1 MRVVLRTSSGDV
13 GHRALA
19 WAERLFVIA
28 GVAALGWSALTVV
41 QRHLT
46 QRFAH
51 ESLVAMPPV
60 EPTVLRHAPP
70 ATGTPLADLSI
81 PRIHLSAVV
90 LHGSDAHTLR
100 VGAGHIENT
109 AFPGE
114 SGNVAIAGHRDSF
127 FRPLQH
133 VRVGDDVILDTP
145 RERLRYRV
153 SSVRVVQPSEISVLE
168 PTVDATLTLVTCYP
182 FWMFGHA
189 PDRFIVRATRVAD
202 STPTCRRRPSRRH
215 ASKRRRQWHIRRI
228 RAAWGRARIEALV
241 RQAIERFRVTYNAR
255 FTSHGEERAGGA
267 LMFQACQSTLDVDL
281 RHGDLSDRVH
291 VARQARGPRA
301 NVHAS
306 SASAACGSS
315 SHSRCCPDERAHLWL
330 QWPLNGE
337 HADIIAGFTRRGA
350 P

>member
-1 MRVVLRTSSGDV
+1 MRVVLRTSSGNV

-28 GVAALGWSALTVV
+28 GLAALGWSALTVV

-60 EPTVLRHAPP
+60 EPTGRHAPP
-70 ATGTPLADLSI
+70 PTGTPLADLSI

-90 LHGSDAHTLR
+90 LHGSDADTLR

-114 SGNVAIAGHRDSF
+114 PGNVAIAGHRDSF

-153 SSVRVVQPSEISVLE
+153 ASVRVVQPSEISVLK

-182 FWMFGHA
+182 FWIFGHA

-202 STPTCRRRPSRRH
+202 STPDAKPVPVSWPREQARAP
-215 ASKRRRQWHIRRI
+215 AVEPKRL
-228 RAAWGRARIEALV
+228 GTGDDEALV
-241 RQAIERFRVTYNAR
+241 RQAIERFRMTYNTR
-255 FTSHGEERAGGA
+255 FTSHGEERPGGP
-267 LMFQACQSTLDVDL
+267 LTFQGCRVTLDVD
-281 RHGDLSDRVH
+281 
-291 VARQARGPRA
+291 
-301 NVHAS
+301 
-306 SASAACGSS
+306 SATATCQSAASPS
-315 SHSRCCPDERAHLWL
+315 ERLDVLERTFSLRKVGGVWAIKSFSIL
-330 QWPLNGE
+330 P
-337 HADIIAGFTRRGA
+337 
-350 P
+350 

>member
-28 GVAALGWSALTVV
+28 GVAALGWAAMTLV
-41 QRHLT
+41 QSYLT

-114 SGNVAIAGHRDSF
+114 PGNVAIAGHRDSF

-153 SSVRVVQPSEISVLE
+153 SSIRVVQPSEISVLK

-189 PDRFIVRATRVAD
+189 PDRFIVRATRVAESIRD
-202 STPTCRRRPSRRH
+202 AKPVPVPWPREQALAPVVERPARP
-215 ASKRRRQWHIRRI
+215 
-228 RAAWGRARIEALV
+228 GRASASAPTLPGEPKGLGEGDDVALV
-241 RQAIERFRVTYNAR
+241 RQAIERFRTTYNAR
-255 FTSHGEERAGGA
+255 FTSHGEERAGGP
-267 LMFQACQSTLDVDL
+267 LTFQACRVTLDVD
-281 RHGDLSDRVH
+281 
-291 VARQARGPRA
+291 AATATCQ
-301 NVHAS
+301 
-306 SASAACGSS
+306 SAAAPADPLGV
-315 SHSRCCPDERAHLWL
+315 HERTFSLRKIGGVWAIKSFSML
-330 QWPLNGE
+330 P
-337 HADIIAGFTRRGA
+337 
-350 P
+350 

>member
-1 MRVVLRTSSGDV
+1 M
-13 GHRALA
+13 
-19 WAERLFVIA
+19 IA

-41 QRHLT
+41 QSHLT

-114 SGNVAIAGHRDSF
+114 PGNVAIAGHRDSF
-127 FRPLQH
+127 FRPLQR

-153 SSVRVVQPSEISVLE
+153 SSIRVVQPSEISVLK

-189 PDRFIVRATRVAD
+189 PDRLIVRATRIAESIPDAKPVPVSWPREQPRA
-202 STPTCRRRPSRRH
+202 PVVERP
-215 ASKRRRQWHIRRI
+215 ALP
-228 RAAWGRARIEALV
+228 GRASASVPTLRSEPKSLREGNDVALV
-241 RQAIERFRVTYNAR
+241 RQAIERFRMTYNAR
-255 FTSHGEERAGGA
+255 FTSHGEERAGGP
-267 LMFQACQSTLDVDL
+267 LTFQNCRVNLDADSATVTCQSAAAPADTLDVLERTFSL
-281 RHGDLSDRVH
+281 RKLG
-291 VARQARGPRA
+291 
-301 NVHAS
+301 
-306 SASAACGSS
+306 
-315 SHSRCCPDERAHLWL
+315 
-330 QWPLNGE
+330 
-337 HADIIAGFTRRGA
+337 GA
-350 P
+350 WAIKSFSMLP

>member
-13 GHRALA
+13 GHRVLA
-19 WAERLFVIA
+19 WAERLFMIA
-28 GVAALGWSALTVV
+28 GVTALGWSALTVV

-70 ATGTPLADLSI
+70 AAGTPLADLSI

-114 SGNVAIAGHRDSF
+114 AGNVAIAGHRDSF

-133 VRVGDDVILDTP
+133 VRVGDDVFLDTP

-153 SSVRVVQPSEISVLE
+153 SSVRVVQPSEISVLK

-202 STPTCRRRPSRRH
+202 STPDAKPVPVSWPREQARAPVVERP
-215 ASKRRRQWHIRRI
+215 
-228 RAAWGRARIEALV
+228 ARPGDDEALV
-241 RQAIERFRVTYNAR
+241 RQAIERFRMTYNAR
-255 FTSHGEERAGGA
+255 FASHGERAGGP
-267 LMFQACQSTLDVDL
+267 LTFQSCRVTLDVD
-281 RHGDLSDRVH
+281 
-291 VARQARGPRA
+291 
-301 NVHAS
+301 
-306 SASAACGSS
+306 SATATCQSAAA
-315 SHSRCCPDERAHLWL
+315 PADTLDVLERTFSLRKIGGVWAIKSFSIL
-330 QWPLNGE
+330 P
-337 HADIIAGFTRRGA
+337 
-350 P
+350 